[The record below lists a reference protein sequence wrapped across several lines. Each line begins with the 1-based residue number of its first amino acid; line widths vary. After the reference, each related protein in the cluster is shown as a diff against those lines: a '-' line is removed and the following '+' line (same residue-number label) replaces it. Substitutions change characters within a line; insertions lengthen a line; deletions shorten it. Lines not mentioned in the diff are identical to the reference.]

1 MDEWCIDGI
10 FLVHVFTK
18 VVGKLTFFSFPFL
31 ALISVFDLELFF
43 PQPPS
48 NFFSFWNFPRTHLFS
63 LTYPIHPHLPTHLY
77 I

>member
-1 MDEWCIDGI
+1 
-10 FLVHVFTK
+10 
-18 VVGKLTFFSFPFL
+18 
-31 ALISVFDLELFF
+31 LISVFDLELFF